1 MRHATKMILM
11 TILSVAIATS
21 ANAVPKMKAKGLKR
35 HALVKTAMAVGVV
48 AKNAPAV
55 AAKGVKYTIGSVLF
69 VVEAGNDVLLAGLDA
84 ASDVAAKEL
93 KFNPVYYVYYVD
105 DKVDHGLEFVEE
117 YFFGVQNP

>member
-11 TILSVAIATS
+11 TILSIIAITSTS
-21 ANAVPKMKAKGLKR
+21 AAPKAKGLKR

-55 AAKGVKYTIGSVLF
+55 VGKGVKYTIGSVLF

-105 DKVDHGLEFVEE
+105 DKIDHGLEFVEE

>member
-11 TILSVAIATS
+11 TILSMVIATS
-21 ANAVPKMKAKGLKR
+21 ANATPKAKGLKR